1 MAMASLQER
10 MRSLQEEVVRAAGA
24 HLPTRPSMGG
34 IPRAFPEQRVDD
46 PCPRLFNIN
55 DPLLMQEPV
64 NHRWPTGLAGSV
76 EPRVAPTKRQQR
88 RQACEPYGAASAKAV
103 IERSRSLLRQTAN
116 VQLSH
121 EMAPRPGARMGF
133 DMGIME
139 APPPRLHPQQQQL
152 LLPPRTRQPQPRPLS
167 AGLRIDP
174 TPPTADMMIPP
185 IPPLRP
191 VSTHPPPSKSNDEE
205 SFSHLSNDEAA
216 SLLLTLSPRGLSPA
230 PSMEGIP
237 LSRGRSLSNDKLGLG
252 SPCIMPS
259 PVPMSRCPSL
269 LGEAGGSGD
278 SGLPGWSAAQRSAP
292 GVTSLS
298 SMPFSHNIGSAGPGD
313 SGLPMKGLP
322 MSRGVSGISG
332 ITINGICSLLDD

>member
-103 IERSRSLLRQTAN
+103 IERSQSLLRQTAN

-121 EMAPRPGARMGF
+121 EMAPRPGAGMGF
-133 DMGIME
+133 DMGLME
-139 APPPRLHPQQQQL
+139 APPPRLHAQQQQPL
-152 LLPPRTRQPQPRPLS
+152 RTRQPQQRPPS
-167 AGLRIDP
+167 AGLRIDR
-174 TPPTADMMIPP
+174 TPSTADMMIPP